1 MSDDVEVESVV
12 DAADSEASG
21 AESRTI
27 EIEGE
32 THTVADF
39 SDQDLF
45 AFRAQEREARQK
57 PQDDGSWAELR
68 DARRSG
74 EPEEEAD
81 EPAEEPDRDAEIE
94 RIATLLAEDGPSK
107 RPWKKIKNP
116 EARERIL
123 MKERQRLEEKV
134 ERLTALVEK
143 QLAPPQEEDADLPPD
158 PQIAPVQAIM
168 RKLEETQRELREFK
182 EREIQKEQIA
192 VAREALNESN
202 TYINGRLE
210 ADPVFKGAFDHVTK
224 VVLNSVKDDP
234 RFGETEHD
242 RRVRAVEQLIR
253 KQLDWHK
260 EGLDPVEKIYEQ
272 AMKFGYDPDAMME
285 RLGGYYDGNGN
296 WVQPSRQEQPA
307 PQRRQPAATKPKTA
321 AEKIAASRARTAG
334 TASIA
339 AAVGKPPR
347 HFNAKRLEG
356 MDDRKAEY
364 EIRKA
369 IDNGELAPGKH
380 NRYVPS
386 LRDLLEGTS
395 AVWDDGM

>member
-12 DAADSEASG
+12 DTADSEASG
-21 AESRTI
+21 TESRTI

-68 DARRSG
+68 EARQPRYE
-74 EPEEEAD
+74 EPEEET
-81 EPAEEPDRDAEIE
+81 PEETEDSPQQEREIKKPWGRIRRLEKERNEARKEAHKVSELEAKVDR
-94 RIATLLAEDGPSK
+94 LLAQ
-107 RPWKKIKNP
+107 
-116 EARERIL
+116 L
-123 MKERQRLEEKV
+123 
-134 ERLTALVEK
+134 EK
-143 QLAPPQEEDADLPPD
+143 QGAPQELGEEEVPPD
-158 PQIAPVQAIM
+158 PQIAPVQAILH
-168 RKLEETQRELREFK
+168 KLEETQRELK
-182 EREIQKEQIA
+182 EIKEESARKEQLA
-192 VAREALNESN
+192 EARAAMSESN
-202 TYINGRLE
+202 IRINVE
-210 ADPVFKGAFDHVTK
+210 MENDPVFKGAFDHVTK
-224 VVLNSVKDDP
+224 VVLNNVKDDP
-234 RFGETEHD
+234 RFGATEHE

-253 KQLDWHK
+253 RQLDWHK
-260 EGLDPVEKIYEQ
+260 NGLDPVQEIYKQ
-272 AMKFGYDPDAMME
+272 AMKFGYDPEDMMT
-285 RLGGYYDGNGN
+285 RLGGTYDENGA
-296 WVQPSRQEQPA
+296 WVSSESPA
-307 PQRRQPAATKPKTA
+307 PAPRRQPAAPKPKTA

-369 IDNGELAPGKH
+369 IDNGELAPGKY
-380 NRYVPS
+380 NKYSPS

-395 AVWDDGM
+395 AVWDDGI